1 MRKLL
6 LLIPLALVLS
16 ACGGTSGGT
25 DSPNQG
31 HLGEVAGLNGTTL
44 TLILKDF
51 TITPQNVTLPK
62 AGAYTIVIWNEGSQ
76 TAQPQDRGQRAQREG
91 QEINFGEKANFK
103 VDLPEGRQ
111 VRDVLPGRRPQ
122 SPRNDGHDHRRVTG
136 SVSTPRSE
144 TLTIEPRALQVPYTK
159 EGGER

>member
-25 DSPNQG
+25 NSPNQG
-31 HLGEVAGLNGTTL
+31 HLGETAGLAGNTL

-62 AGAYTIVIWNEGSQ
+62 TGAYTLVIWNEGSQ
-76 TAQPQDRGQRAQREG
+76 LHSLKIEG
-91 QEINFGEKANFK
+91 NGLNAKAKEITFGNKASFK
-103 VDLPEGRQ
+103 VTFAKAGKYTMYCP
-111 VRDVLPGRRPQ
+111 V
-122 SPRNDGHDHRRVTG
+122 DGHRELGMTG
-136 SVSTPRSE
+136 
-144 TLTIEPRALQVPYTK
+144 TITV
-159 EGGER
+159 G

>member
-25 DSPNQG
+25 NSPNQG
-31 HLGEVAGLNGTTL
+31 HLGETAGLKDTTL

-76 TAQPQDRGQRAQREG
+76 LHSLKIEG
-91 QEINFGEKANFK
+91 NGLNAKAKEINFGEKASFK
-103 VDLPEGRQ
+103 VTFPKAGKYSMFCP
-111 VRDVLPGRRPQ
+111 V
-122 SPRNDGHDHRRVTG
+122 DGHKDLGMTG
-136 SVSTPRSE
+136 
-144 TLTIEPRALQVPYTK
+144 TITV
-159 EGGER
+159 G

>member
-25 DSPNQG
+25 NSPNQG

-51 TITPQNVTLPK
+51 TITPENVTLPK
-62 AGAYTIVIWNEGSQ
+62 TGAYTVVIWNEGSVLHSLKIQ
-76 TAQPQDRGQRAQREG
+76 GNGLSAKAK
-91 QEINFGEKANFK
+91 EINFGEKASFK
-103 VDLPEGRQ
+103 VTFAK
-111 VRDVLPGRRPQ
+111 PGKYTMYCPI
-122 SPRNDGHDHRRVTG
+122 DGHKDLGMTG
-136 SVSTPRSE
+136 
-144 TLTIEPRALQVPYTK
+144 TITV
-159 EGGER
+159 G